1 MHVGIDYGS
10 KLAGTTV
17 LCWEQDGQLH
27 YQQSEKKK
35 DADQWL
41 IQLIQELSPP
51 EVFID
56 APLSL
61 PAAYHGKGE
70 DFFYRDCDRELRA
83 MSPMFLGGLT
93 ARAMKLRHLLSPQQ
107 IVFQETYPA
116 ELVRNLPDLKE
127 CYLKKKRPCEL
138 TFWTNSNNCSPT
150 PSTPCPPIG
159 TKQMP
164 SSPGCP
170 DGATSKTKPNKLEGQ
185 KRVSSSF
192 EGTKML
198 PIGNKRLRMDNH
210 CQFPPYQWAEQVAFM
225 TIKRAKARFFKRT
238 LSLYQCQENLPCL

>member
-1 MHVGIDYGS
+1 MMHVGIDYGS

-127 CYLKKKRPCEL
+127 CYLKKKAMRADFLDKLQQLLPHPIHTMPTNWHQADAILAWMSGWRHQQNKAKQIGRPE
-138 TFWTNSNNCSPT
+138 
-150 PSTPCPPIG
+150 
-159 TKQMP
+159 
-164 SSPGCP
+164 
-170 DGATSKTKPNKLEGQ
+170 EG
-185 KRVSSSF
+185 
-192 EGTKML
+192 L
-198 PIGNKRLRMDNH
+198 I
-210 CQFPPYQWAEQVAFM
+210 
-225 TIKRAKARFFKRT
+225 II
-238 LSLYQCQENLPCL
+238 